1 MQDGKFPALMKINKY
16 SVMKKNI
23 KWAAALML
31 PFAVACQDDLG
42 KEPVNILGEGEDVE
56 FVVAPM
62 SRTMYADDQW
72 DAENTQQ
79 LYWGNYISTE
89 EDNIKIFCRQ
99 ASRQIATYKVNLQTT
114 GGQGSSVAE
123 SITKV
128 GEAGVQWGAEGTAH
142 NFYAFYPAENAGDA
156 FVGTGDNTIR
166 ASVDN
171 GQSSKAFRA
180 VVGDGTTVYDGQ
192 YSLAD
197 VQSNSAQNTA
207 SRTTIYAQPDMSSA
221 IMVAKTPVAAADY
234 GKPVPLHFNVLA
246 DVLDIA
252 VNGPIVPNQLGGN
265 AAGESRNFITIY
277 DVSVYSNDGT
287 KIAGTFDLN
296 METGEAANISNGS
309 DRILLQLSQTGDDGF
324 RDCPVLHAR
333 VNNTSSGYVPT
344 AGDIDH
350 LRVRAFLIPGVV
362 KNLNQL
368 KVVVSTDCGDY
379 TQVLGD
385 DGMVSGQIHR
395 IKLGYFHER
404 GKSFDYTKWISQ
416 LDPTIYVTE
425 LSLPGTW
432 HSTDDRYQGSTVTLA
447 GQFEKGI
454 RAFETHAYITPENP
468 TITTNTNPT
477 WVNGNVTTREG
488 NIDRTPASWTDQS
501 HGTMTQT
508 YTFTRTQSCPDYRTV
523 TSQNYTVN
531 NSAGNSMLTGLTA
544 LSTKLNNSGEFAVL
558 EVGSPKNEK
567 VTVAKVGSN
576 CSATRTQT
584 YTITRRGTYTRSGS
598 FLNYT
603 YNYTW
608 SSDEPTESDVNW
620 ADATTGTPT
629 VSNYETVTEDKFV
642 LGMNWLM
649 EQLVSSGANI
659 YTKGITP
666 TTTIG
671 DVKGKFIL
679 KINTNGEEFNETGW
693 IANAPALFSRW
704 STNAADGIGDVALQW
719 GASIAPEAVNPTL
732 HWIYSELDNIDN
744 HEITNAS
751 IASRKKAVDAYEQAS
766 IETYNKGTL
775 GYWFMISVGGF
786 TNETQTAENCQDAA
800 KQLNPYLL
808 NVLTKS
814 TRTAC
819 PMGLLYFN
827 CALMD
832 NDTYYGE
839 SLIRTIINN
848 NGAFPLRRAEAKKA
862 ADNTNAHFVNDTRN
876 PLKP

>member
-1 MQDGKFPALMKINKY
+1 MISREQDGKFPALMKINKY

-114 GGQGSSVAE
+114 EGQGSSVAE

-156 FVGTGDNTIR
+156 FVGDGDNMIR

-180 VVGDGTTVYDGQ
+180 VVGGGTTVYDGQ
-192 YSLAD
+192 YSLTD
-197 VQSNSAQNTA
+197 VQKNSAQNTA
-207 SRTTIYAQPDMSSA
+207 SRATIFAQPDMSSA

-265 AAGESRNFITIY
+265 AAGESRNYITIY

-296 METGEAANISNGS
+296 METGEAANIANGS
-309 DRILLQLSQTGDDGF
+309 DRILIQLSQTGNDGF

-333 VNNTSSGYVPT
+333 VNNSTDGYVPT
-344 AGDIDH
+344 ADEIDH

-432 HSTDDRYQGSTVTLA
+432 HSTDSRYQGTQYTTLA
-447 GQFEKGI
+447 SQYEKGI
-454 RAFETHAYITPENP
+454 RAFETHATVTYNGDVEYSGTP
-468 TITTNTNPT
+468 TF
-477 WVNGNVTTREG
+477 GAANVTSSNGTAQRG
-488 NIDRTPASWTDQS
+488 DRI
-501 HGTMTQT
+501 GTNNYNWSRPVT
-508 YTFTRTQSCPDYRTV
+508 YTRTRTASNVTVSKVKYTV
-523 TSQNYTVN
+523 T
-531 NSAGNSMLTGLTA
+531 NSAGNDMLQGLKN
-544 LSTKLNNSGEFAVL
+544 LGSVIGSGEFAVV
-558 EVGSPKNEK
+558 EIGSPGSSNL
-567 VTVAKVGSN
+567 TVPAIG
-576 CSATRTQT
+576 ATATCT
-584 YTITRRGTYTRSGS
+584 ETKTITKTQAGTGGPLGWNISW
-598 FLNYT
+598 N
-603 YNYTW
+603 
-608 SSDEPTESDVNW
+608 DIQAPTDAEWD
-620 ADATTGTPT
+620 AAEATTRVGNPSHTMT
-629 VSNYETVTEDKFV
+629 GNSFV
-642 LGMNWLM
+642 LGISWLLN
-649 EQLVSSGANI
+649 QLKADGSNI

-666 TTTIG
+666 TTSIG
-671 DVKGKFIL
+671 DVAGTYIIKV
-679 KINTNGEEFNETGW
+679 NTNKENNQNTETGW
-693 IANAPALFSRW
+693 PASTVPALFSRW
-704 STNAADGIGDVALQW
+704 
-719 GASIAPEAVNPTL
+719 
-732 HWIYSELDNIDN
+732 IDN
-744 HEITNAS
+744 SEENFQEVNLAWGSPVVPTPPSSDIRWIFSEKDNVSNATN
-751 IASRKKAVDAYEQAS
+751 RKTALTAYERKSVEVYTSRQF
-766 IETYNKGTL
+766 GR
-775 GYWFMISVGGF
+775 WFMFSVGGYL
-786 TNETQTAENCQDAA
+786 NGGASEANCQALA
-800 KQLNPYLL
+800 KVLNPYLL
-808 NVLTKS
+808 NMLTSS

-862 ADNTNAHFVNDTRN
+862 ADNTNAHFVNDKRN